1 MNTAT
6 IYAHDGAWIKIA
18 KYPMNTAIAAM
29 NDPDYRRH
37 IENSGFSAGCKIA
50 AINDETGEIIK
61 EV

>member
-1 MNTAT
+1 MKTAT

-37 IENSGFSAGCKIA
+37 I
-50 AINDETGEIIK
+50 
-61 EV
+61 